1 MNRCLLI
8 TILTAVFVSPTVFA
22 QEPFEGEPPP
32 EEEMEREIHMHKMQL
47 EQRQHKAQMDFGRER
62 RQLEL
67 KKQHMGLQQCEAEMD
82 FDQKMRE
89 IELEKHHIALEHE
102 RRPQKYPACFD
113 HCRKGK
119 MFGLLVIACIVHI
132 LVAVWVYQDIR
143 RRNAG
148 SGIWIVIALLTG
160 LLGALVYAVVRL
172 GDSRQTQS

>member
-8 TILTAVFVSPTVFA
+8 TILTAVFVSPAVLA

-32 EEEMEREIHMHKMQL
+32 EEEMEREIYMHKMQL
-47 EQRQHKAQMDFGRER
+47 EQRQHEAQMNFGRER

-67 KKQHMGLQQCEAEMD
+67 KKQNMELQQREAQMD

-89 IELEKHHIALEHE
+89 IELEKHHIALERE
-102 RRPQKYPACFD
+102 QRPQKHPACFA

-119 MFGLLVIACIVHI
+119 MFPLLAICCIVHI

>member
-8 TILTAVFVSPTVFA
+8 TILTAVFVSPAVLA

-32 EEEMEREIHMHKMQL
+32 EEEMEREIYMHKMQL
-47 EQRQHKAQMDFGRER
+47 EQRQHEAQMNFGRER

-67 KKQHMGLQQCEAEMD
+67 KKQNMELQQREAQMD

-89 IELEKHHIALEHE
+89 IELEKHHIALERE
-102 RRPQKYPACFD
+102 QRPQKHPACFA
-113 HCRKGK
+113 HC
-119 MFGLLVIACIVHI
+119 
-132 LVAVWVYQDIR
+132 
-143 RRNAG
+143 